1 MIESCVSPLLPV
13 SFDAS
18 VHVLQGPI
26 SPCCG
31 AFAWRLFA
39 ECLGLEHATD
49 LFRVHAAL
57 LRMLQGQV
65 LVSLHSPVGF
75 GPGGQLLK
83 NLINELS
90 KHGIPESLV
99 EDRAQAA
106 LKCLGHESVSTA
118 LTHRQPWK
126 QLKTLGNQH
135 RFQFVLP
142 SELASEIAK
151 NKGKPVA
158 PKGKGK
164 GGSKPPQQT
173 VELDPSKLLVLD
185 GTFQAGAAKCL
196 SCYLLRLVQSPVVS

>member
-1 MIESCVSPLLPV
+1 MPV
-13 SFDAS
+13 SMFCR
-18 VHVLQGPI
+18 VPCRHVVGHLLG
-26 SPCCG
+26 G
-31 AFAWRLFA
+31 
-39 ECLGLEHATD
+39 CLLNALD
-49 LFRVHAAL
+49 LNMPLTSFGSIAAL
-57 LRMLQGQV
+57 LRMIQGQV
-65 LVSLHSPVGF
+65 LVSLHFPVGF

-164 GGSKPPQQT
+164 GGSKPPQQPA
-173 VELDPSKLLVLD
+173 ELDPSKLFVLD
-185 GTFQAGAAKCL
+185 GTFQLFKQGAAKCL